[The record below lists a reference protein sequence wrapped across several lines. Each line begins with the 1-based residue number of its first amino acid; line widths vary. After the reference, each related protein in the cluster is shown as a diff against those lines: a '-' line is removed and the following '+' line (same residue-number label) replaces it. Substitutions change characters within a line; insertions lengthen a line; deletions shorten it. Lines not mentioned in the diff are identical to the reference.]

1 MQKKENS
8 VKVERPVKKE
18 KIPEE
23 IEEAKMVTFMEKLDV
38 LKHDLEKKNN
48 VHDIKTN
55 NKLEE
60 QDRNKELA
68 SISSNPKE
76 EKTGN

>member
-1 MQKKENS
+1 MTTRLRMQIIIH
-8 VKVERPVKKE
+8 R
-18 KIPEE
+18 
-23 IEEAKMVTFMEKLDV
+23 IEGGI
-38 LKHDLEKKNN
+38 DLEKKNN